1 MSDPAAPWLGDVLLG
16 AAGAVGSAAVVA
28 DGRTAPEAA
37 ERLGLPPARRA
48 CVVLVDGMGLHN
60 LRTAAEVAPF
70 LAGSPT
76 TALRSAF
83 PSTTATS
90 MAALG
95 TGLGAGRTGM
105 LGYTVRDP
113 RSGGLLNLISWQRG
127 PDPSSWQRHPTVF
140 ELLADEGMLSVS
152 VGPWTFEASP
162 LTRAALRGAEYESAE
177 SLRERVDRTLDVL
190 TEPDVRIAT
199 MYWGDLDKTGHHR
212 GWASEEWRAE
222 LATLDAELGRLAA
235 GLPPQTLLLIT
246 ADHGM
251 VDVPMGESAV
261 FEGPARFDVA
271 ARAALADGVELVAG
285 EPRFCHVH
293 ARPGASSAVLEA
305 WRADLGERADVLAR
319 DEAIDAGWFG
329 PVEDRFRP
337 VIGDV
342 VAAMRG
348 DVAVVDSR
356 TQTPASLELVGMH
369 GSATDIEATV
379 PLIRWAT

>member
-1 MSDPAAPWLGDVLLG
+1 MSDPGPWLGDVLLG
-16 AAGAVGSAAVVA
+16 AAGAVGSGVAVG
-28 DGRTAPEAA
+28 DGRSAEGAA
-37 ERLGLPPARRA
+37 ERLGLAPAQRA

-60 LRTAAEVAPF
+60 LRESAEVAPF
-70 LAGSPT
+70 LNGAPT
-76 TALRSAF
+76 QALRAAL

-105 LGYTVRDP
+105 LGYTVRNP
-113 RSGGLLNLISWQRG
+113 ATGKLLNLISWQRG
-127 PDPSSWQRHPTVF
+127 PDPTSWQRRPTIF
-140 ELLADEGMLSVS
+140 ELTAEEGMLSVS

-177 SLRERVDRTLDVL
+177 SLPQRVDRCLDVL
-190 TEPDVRIAT
+190 AEPDVRIAT

-212 GWASEEWRAE
+212 GWRTQAWRDE
-222 LATLDAELGRLAA
+222 LAALDAELARLAA
-235 GLPPQTLLLIT
+235 GMPAGTLLLIT

-251 VDVPMGESAV
+251 VDIPMGDSAV
-261 FEGPARFDVA
+261 FGGPARLDVA
-271 ARAALADGVELVAG
+271 DRAALADGVELVAG

-293 ARPGASSAVLEA
+293 TRAGAATAVLDA
-305 WRADLGERADVLAR
+305 WRAELGERAEVLTR
-319 DEAIDAGWFG
+319 EEAIAADWFG

-356 TQTPASLELVGMH
+356 TQPAASLELIGMH
-369 GSATDIEATV
+369 GSITDAETTV
-379 PLIRWAT
+379 PLIQLVS